1 MVDRWV
7 VFVITEFV
15 SAALGFF
22 MGFKTGNFIFMFV
35 GGFFF
40 SLGTFS
46 ATRWGFDKW
55 KNKQKPKRRK

>member
-1 MVDRWV
+1 MVDKWA

-22 MGFKTGNFIFMFV
+22 WGLYYGNFYFLYV

-40 SLGTFS
+40 SLGAFS

-55 KNKQKPKRRK
+55 KNKQKPRRRR